1 MNALH
6 RLLGICSALSLGI
19 FATFVHA
26 QQTSVPPAPP
36 PDMQSSPSVPPP
48 FPPMPTRE
56 PRHRFVDMGGHSSG
70 AHHRTTKTSHRASSK
85 SHHTTSKNHHPTRHS
100 KKTERH
106 ESHARHGKKSHHEAV
121 PALSSKQ
128 KRQCKKMSY
137 SQLLKHSNCAALLQ
151 SELRSESHSK
161 HRSHTSKAAKHKKAE
176 RHHATSHKASVKHHR
191 H

>member
-6 RLLGICSALSLGI
+6 RLVGICSALSLGI
-19 FATFVHA
+19 LATSVHA

-56 PRHRFVDMGGHSSG
+56 PSHRHVDMGEHHRSSHSSHRSTRSS
-70 AHHRTTKTSHRASSK
+70 HHTISK
-85 SHHTTSKNHHPTRHS
+85 SHHTTRHS
-100 KKTERH
+100 RKSERH
-106 ESHARHGKKSHHEAV
+106 EAHARHGKKSHHEAA
-121 PALSSKQ
+121 PTLSKKQ

-137 SQLLKHSNCAALLQ
+137 SQLLKHSSCAALLQ
-151 SELRSESHSK
+151 SELKSESHPK
-161 HRSHTSKAAKHKKAE
+161 HRSHSGKSAKHKKNE
-176 RHHATSHKASVKHHR
+176 HHHATSRKTSVKHHK

>member
-6 RLLGICSALSLGI
+6 SLLGICSALSLGI
-19 FATFVHA
+19 LATSVHA

-56 PRHRFVDMGGHSSG
+56 PRHRFVDMGGHSSS
-70 AHHRTTKTSHRASSK
+70 AHHRTSKTSHRASSK
-85 SHHTTSKNHHPTRHS
+85 SHHTTSKNHHTTRHS
-100 KKTERH
+100 KKTEHH
-106 ESHARHGKKSHHEAV
+106 ESHALHGKKSHHEVA
-121 PALSSKQ
+121 PKLSSKQ

-151 SELRSESHSK
+151 SELKSESHSK
-161 HRSHTSKAAKHKKAE
+161 HRSHASKPAKHKKAE
-176 RHHATSHKASVKHHR
+176 RHHASSHKASVKHHR
-191 H
+191 R